1 MGSVLVTYCSREKRR
16 DEALLP
22 AWERYLSERVRA
34 LFKRAERAGTRCLI
48 LSGEYG
54 LIDAEHPIPWYDRL
68 LRPQDVEERVDLVA
82 RQLREHEVESVEY
95 HTVHP
100 DIVEEVRPYRDLLER
115 ACLQAGI
122 LLEFVDWTG
131 VVD

>member
-22 AWERYLSERVRA
+22 AWERYLSERVRSV
-34 LFKRAERAGTRCLI
+34 FKRAEGAGARCLI

-54 LIDAEHPIPWYDRL
+54 LIDAERPIPWYDRL
-68 LRPQDVEERVDLVA
+68 LRPEDVEERVDAVA
-82 RQLREHEVESVEY
+82 QQLRDHEVEALVY
-95 HTVHP
+95 HTVNP
-100 DIVEEVRPYRDLLER
+100 DVVEEVRPYRDLLKR
-115 ACLQAGI
+115 ASLEAGVSFEI
-122 LLEFVDWTG
+122 VEWTG